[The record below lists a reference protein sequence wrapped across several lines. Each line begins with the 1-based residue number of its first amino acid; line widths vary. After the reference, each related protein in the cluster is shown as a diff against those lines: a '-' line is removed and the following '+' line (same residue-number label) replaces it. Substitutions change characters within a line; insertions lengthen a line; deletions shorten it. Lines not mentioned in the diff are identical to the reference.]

1 MQQMDRSMETLP
13 TAVRRERAGIEKTTI
28 NDIINSNDVK
38 TPHLHAH
45 MDIILMS
52 SVVAGQAV
60 LFLLE
65 PLLDSNV
72 SVHGSCCTLLHFDL

>member
-1 MQQMDRSMETLP
+1 MQQMDHSMETLP
-13 TAVRRERAGIEKTTI
+13 TAVRREGLGSRRLLI
-28 NDIINSNDVK
+28 NDIIKSNEVK

-60 LFLLE
+60 SFLLE